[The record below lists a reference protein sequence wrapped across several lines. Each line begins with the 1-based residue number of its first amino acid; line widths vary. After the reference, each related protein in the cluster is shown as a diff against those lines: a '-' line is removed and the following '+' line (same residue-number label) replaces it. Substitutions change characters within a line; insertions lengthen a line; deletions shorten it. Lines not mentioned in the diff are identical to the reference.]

1 MPPDAFPGVSESWE
15 VKIQPMKKFVK
26 AMNKVQMITYDVLEV
41 IAAFILAVTIIVV
54 TLGIVSRYV
63 FNNSLSWTEEIC
75 CIMLVWLAYFTA
87 GLATVSKTHVVAD
100 FLSQNLKGVA
110 KKIQSWI
117 VRIMEIVF
125 LVVISYALI
134 KLYPSVRLITPA
146 LEISRKVYYLPMI
159 IMSIYMILAILLDFL
174 NELVPGYNCWE
185 ERQKLREKEA
195 AEEEDRRR
203 AEALASVNQFMDDVT
218 EEEGGK
224 K

>member
-174 NELVPGYNCWE
+174 NEFVPGYNCWE

-218 EEEGGK
+218 EEEGGRK
-224 K
+224 